1 MATRLSKRLFHLV
14 NKHGAGRAIP
24 IKKYLLHMA
33 FSIVMNH
40 DVTKNLKSLIGSR
53 NRPSN
58 ISYSKVPESQI
69 APVEVHSF

>member
-40 DVTKNLKSLIGSR
+40 DVTKNLKSLLG
-53 NRPSN
+53 PSN

-69 APVEVHSF
+69 APVKVHSF